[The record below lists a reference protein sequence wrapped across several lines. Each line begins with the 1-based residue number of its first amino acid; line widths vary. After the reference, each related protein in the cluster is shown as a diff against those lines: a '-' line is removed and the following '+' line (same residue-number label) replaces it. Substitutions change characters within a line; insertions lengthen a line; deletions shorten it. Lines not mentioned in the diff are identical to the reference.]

1 MAASERLDRIA
12 VLLKSSGS
20 ARNGDKSS
28 FHAYASRRISLAR
41 CIQEFRV
48 NNRIGEDVPIDP
60 DDFREFIGDLG
71 YRRYGYDD
79 DQA

>member
-12 VLLKSSGS
+12 RLLRSTGS

-48 NNRIGEDVPIDP
+48 NNKVGEDVAIDP

-71 YRRYGYDD
+71 YRRYGYDE
-79 DQA
+79 